1 MPWCVAIV
9 LLPLC
14 CIHNRPEL
22 IYEANPHTPAFEEI
36 KLGSE
41 TDLKPGSLET

>member
-1 MPWCVAIV
+1 MSVAFKEYSWIFQESRM
-9 LLPLC
+9 
-14 CIHNRPEL
+14 HH
-22 IYEANPHTPAFEEI
+22 EANPHTRGFEEI